1 MYTRAWT
8 NLKMTQLI
16 TAVTMIMMSI
26 IATTPAP
33 MTIPFVCPCAS
44 CSPDLS
50 DVSETDCP
58 GDEMICSI
66 VDVCVTVLI
75 SACETVC
82 VGVNKV
88 LVATSEQ
95 DVADGS

>member
-1 MYTRAWT
+1 
-8 NLKMTQLI
+8 
-16 TAVTMIMMSI
+16 MSI
-26 IATTPAP
+26 MATTPAP
-33 MTIPFVCPCAS
+33 MAIPFVCPCAS
-44 CSPDLS
+44 PDLW

-58 GDEMICSI
+58 GDEVICLI
-66 VDVCVTVLI
+66 VDVCVTVFI

-82 VGVNKV
+82 VGVNEV

>member
-26 IATTPAP
+26 IATTPTP
-33 MTIPFVCPCAS
+33 MATPFVCPCAS
-44 CSPDLS
+44 PDLL
-50 DVSETDCP
+50 DVSETDRP
-58 GDEMICSI
+58 GDEMICLI
-66 VDVCVTVLI
+66 VDVCVAVFI

-88 LVATSEQ
+88 LVARSEQ